1 MSTFIQ
7 FVVAALLRYNP
18 TRTDW
23 NMGMSPTTM
32 FGSSDFSADEVEFF
46 RVLLIVL
53 QMNARDL
60 YALSKISPE
69 YEKSSNKS
77 TYFYMIN
84 SGRTDPEAV
93 FRTWM
98 SIADRMEIEQVV
110 EFLTYIKNDGHNEER
125 YLPPFDNKNRKKWQN
140 HFLVEQKLNN
150 SVEEESVPYEVFS
163 RFPVDVNTSK
173 RLNFLSSGW
182 KRFVKSESDLISVFL
197 GLAPEDFVFEEENE
211 FRQHVEVPEE
221 NPLHKFMKNLRLDAP
236 EARPAPHLRPSM
248 SATDFLAN
256 SKQSPV
262 RMSLKS
268 GMLEIDE
275 IRRKMK
281 EEAEFMNSVMN
292 DRRATYEYHINKR
305 TAQEALQRRLR
316 AQEIQM
322 NRPQRFQAE
331 KDSYKTRHYNHVN
344 RDNDFDNDHLTHQI
358 RERLDNDIQALE
370 DGLRSIQQ
378 VIGANEEEEK
388 ERLSTGRNL
397 EERFSEEQ
405 ITIEQP
411 SEDWFQREKAE
422 ISEESPEDFPAV
434 FSEELSFRSGS
445 STLVSIPLG
454 ASCSAD
460 ASPHLHPEHVF
471 RLDLSLLSPAP
482 AVTGNFFVSKGT
494 VDIVDSDDSGS
505 LSTFEAPIDRS
516 SRVTTAKSAENLVR
530 SSRYFQKPTWLNL
543 IPWQAKPSSV
553 RILEMPKEEP
563 LPRISATARSS
574 SSSAITPEKQHY
586 DSGFIETTEEQHVV
600 VLRTRKKRF
609 EYINGMS
616 QNEIDSIV
624 QMFKSN

>member
-163 RFPVDVNTSK
+163 RFPVSDSLLLAESMNYVFEVDVNTSK

-344 RDNDFDNDHLTHQI
+344 RDNDFD
-358 RERLDNDIQALE
+358 
-370 DGLRSIQQ
+370 
-378 VIGANEEEEK
+378 K
-388 ERLSTGRNL
+388 
-397 EERFSEEQ
+397 
-405 ITIEQP
+405 
-411 SEDWFQREKAE
+411 
-422 ISEESPEDFPAV
+422 
-434 FSEELSFRSGS
+434 
-445 STLVSIPLG
+445 
-454 ASCSAD
+454 
-460 ASPHLHPEHVF
+460 
-471 RLDLSLLSPAP
+471 
-482 AVTGNFFVSKGT
+482 
-494 VDIVDSDDSGS
+494 
-505 LSTFEAPIDRS
+505 
-516 SRVTTAKSAENLVR
+516 
-530 SSRYFQKPTWLNL
+530 
-543 IPWQAKPSSV
+543 
-553 RILEMPKEEP
+553 
-563 LPRISATARSS
+563 
-574 SSSAITPEKQHY
+574 
-586 DSGFIETTEEQHVV
+586 
-600 VLRTRKKRF
+600 
-609 EYINGMS
+609 
-616 QNEIDSIV
+616 
-624 QMFKSN
+624 